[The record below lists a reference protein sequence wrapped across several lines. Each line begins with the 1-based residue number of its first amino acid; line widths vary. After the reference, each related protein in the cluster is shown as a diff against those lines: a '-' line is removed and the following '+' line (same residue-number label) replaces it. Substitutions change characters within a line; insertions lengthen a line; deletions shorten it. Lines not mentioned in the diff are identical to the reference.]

1 MNTNDDG
8 LPAAAPRPVVW
19 MTGLPGAGKTTIAQA
34 LFETLQN
41 LNAKA
46 IVLDGDT
53 LRAGICSDL
62 GFSEADRIENIR
74 RIAHLAKLF
83 QREGYVVIVATI
95 SPFAQQR
102 ALARSIVGDGF
113 IETFISAPPQ
123 LCAERD
129 PKGMYAQAREGRIQQ
144 FTGVSSPYEPPVEPE
159 LVIDTSACRVEG
171 AVATIVLRLGKGVR
185 GRHEAKRAA
194 CNA

>member
-8 LPAAAPRPVVW
+8 LTAAAPRPVVW

-83 QREGYVVIVATI
+83 QREAT
-95 SPFAQQR
+95 S
-102 ALARSIVGDGF
+102 
-113 IETFISAPPQ
+113 
-123 LCAERD
+123 
-129 PKGMYAQAREGRIQQ
+129 
-144 FTGVSSPYEPPVEPE
+144 
-159 LVIDTSACRVEG
+159 
-171 AVATIVLRLGKGVR
+171 
-185 GRHEAKRAA
+185 
-194 CNA
+194 